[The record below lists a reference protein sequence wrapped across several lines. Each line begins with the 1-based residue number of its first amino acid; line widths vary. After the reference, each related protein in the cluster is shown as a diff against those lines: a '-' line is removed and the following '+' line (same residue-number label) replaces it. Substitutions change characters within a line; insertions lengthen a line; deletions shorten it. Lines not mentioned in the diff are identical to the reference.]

1 VCVYSKKE
9 KKKTKTM
16 QVAGAKGFVE
26 TLGIFDSVPSSSSSS
41 LLGLPPFSDHQR

>member
-1 VCVYSKKE
+1 VSTAKKE
-9 KKKTKTM
+9 KKKKTM

-26 TLGIFDSVPSSSSSS
+26 TLGILDSVPSSSSS